1 MGSENLKIIMFHHK
15 FHHPIKI
22 AGSYALFSHTISSS
36 PTKICA
42 LCQVV
47 LSIRQCTERPQNQN
61 ETKNRH
67 LGIVRSHIYHLGHNY
82 IEASAQISTS
92 HVSSP
97 QKFLVLFENSR
108 PHQCS
113 SSRLYPPGW
122 LDAVSPGAF
131 QSAEL
136 KQKGTVPRH

>member
-1 MGSENLKIIMFHHK
+1 MGSENLKIIMFHHE
-15 FHHPIKI
+15 FQHFPRKI
-22 AGSYALFSHTISSS
+22 AGSYALFSHTISSA

-67 LGIVRSHIYHLGHNY
+67 LGIVRSHIYHLGHNC
-82 IEASAQISTS
+82 IEASSAQISTS
-92 HVSSP
+92 QVSSLP
-97 QKFLVLFENSR
+97 KKSLF
-108 PHQCS
+108 CS
-113 SSRLYPPGW
+113 KTLGLINVVAHGSIH